1 MENVQKKYVDTKQ
14 GSNDKKNWFQI
25 RITNSIEEGIVKS
38 MKQIN
43 ELGR

>member
-1 MENVQKKYVDTKQ
+1 MSILNRVVMTK
-14 GSNDKKNWFQI
+14 NLFQI
-25 RITNSIEEGIVKS
+25 RIRNSIEEGIVKS